1 MENLTIENP
10 IIENQTRMYLFD
22 LTNAALENGFKEDD
36 NWELV
41 LGTEAQKTKIQKDY
55 YPAVSAK
62 VFADIALPLYHSIK
76 SRLHQP
82 LNTIDQSLDVKTVLK
97 DNLNYV
103 IAYNPKRER
112 R

>member
-1 MENLTIENP
+1 MKNPTIEK
-10 IIENQTRMYLFD
+10 ETRMYLFD
-22 LTNAALENGFKEDD
+22 LTNTALENGFKADD
-36 NWELV
+36 SWELV
-41 LGTEAQKTKIQKDY
+41 LGTEAQKIKILKDY

-62 VFADIALPLYHSIK
+62 VFAEIALPVYSTIK

-82 LNTIDQSLDVKTVLK
+82 LNTIEQSLDVKTVLK

-103 IAYNPKRER
+103 IAYNPKRQR

>member
-1 MENLTIENP
+1 MENPNIEK
-10 IIENQTRMYLFD
+10 ETRMYLFD
-22 LTNAALENGFKEDD
+22 LTNTALENGFKADD

-55 YPAVSAK
+55 YPAVAAK
-62 VFADIALPLYHSIK
+62 IFAEIALPVYYTIK

-82 LNTIDQSLDVKTVLK
+82 LNAIEQSLDVKTVLK

-103 IAYNPKRER
+103 IAYNPKRQR
-112 R
+112 T

>member
-1 MENLTIENP
+1 MNNSTIEK
-10 IIENQTRMYLFD
+10 ETRMYLFD
-22 LTNAALENGFKEDD
+22 LTNIALENGFKADD
-36 NWELV
+36 NWQLV

-55 YPAVSAK
+55 YPAVVAK
-62 VFADIALPLYHSIK
+62 VFADIALPVYYTIK

-82 LNTIDQSLDVKTVLK
+82 LNTIEQSLDLKTVLK
-97 DNLNYV
+97 DHLNYV